1 MKDTVIIGIGNILLQ
16 DDGVG
21 VHVVNQ
27 LENETLP
34 STIELVDGGTS
45 TLDTL
50 SYFLDYRKVIVVD
63 CLRAGLKPGTIY
75 KIQPED
81 IKNYQ
86 KENLSIHDVQILDVV
101 KMANMMGQYPEV
113 VIFGIEPKKISV
125 NLEMTDLMYAKL
137 PEVIANIK
145 KELLLDVKVVL
156 GETNA

>member
-21 VHVVNQ
+21 VHVIKQ
-27 LENETLP
+27 LENEKLP

-50 SYFLDYRKVIVVD
+50 GFFLDFRKVIVVD

-75 KIQPED
+75 KIKPED

-86 KENLSIHDVQILDVV
+86 KENLSIHDVQILDVAR
-101 KMANMMGQYPEV
+101 MANMMNKYPEV
-113 VIFGIEPKKISV
+113 VIFGIEPEKIALD
-125 NLEMTDLMYAKL
+125 LEMTEIMVSKI
-137 PEVIANIK
+137 PEIISNIK
-145 KELLLDVKVVL
+145 KELGVK
-156 GETNA
+156 